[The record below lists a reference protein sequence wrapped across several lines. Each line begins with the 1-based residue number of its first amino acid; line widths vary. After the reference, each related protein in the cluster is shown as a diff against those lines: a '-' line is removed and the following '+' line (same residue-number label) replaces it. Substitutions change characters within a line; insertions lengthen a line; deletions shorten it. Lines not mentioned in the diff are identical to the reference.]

1 MKEKNTNLTKNEVEK
16 VSGGARKGIGYEKS
30 PNFKGE
36 SRKPNTQLKIDRLDI
51 QKGVNYNKGNKFT
64 YKPE

>member
-1 MKEKNTNLTKNEVEK
+1 MKEENTNLTKDEVEK

-36 SRKPNTQLKIDRLDI
+36 SP
-51 QKGVNYNKGNKFT
+51 
-64 YKPE
+64 